1 MQGQGTPVVDES
13 GLVGKGDWRT
23 IPKASVAEPVWRARN
38 GIVTAA
44 VGQVQAVY
52 RVPALLPHSRV
63 HETMPHLHG
72 ISAEPS
78 QTTLTAQQAEI
89 QFKVKFVK
97 KITNSANHGRN
108 QLFVRFGA
116 SRAGRLRRCQ
126 SMHLAHLA

>member
-1 MQGQGTPVVDES
+1 MPGLDEF
-13 GLVGKGDWRT
+13 GLAGKGDWGT
-23 IPKASVAEPVWRARN
+23 ISKASVAGPVWRART

-44 VGQVQAVY
+44 VGQVQAVS
-52 RVPALLPHSRV
+52 RVPALLPYPRIQ
-63 HETMPHLHG
+63 ETMAHLHG

-89 QFKVKFVK
+89 QFKMKFVK

-116 SRAGRLRRCQ
+116 SHAGRLGRF
-126 SMHLAHLA
+126 